1 MNKNN
6 KKEKLGF
13 KSKNIFYKKKMLE
26 KKVMQTK
33 MANNIHYNK

>member
-13 KSKNIFYKKKMLE
+13 KSKNIFYKKKMQE
-26 KKVMQTK
+26 KINLQMK
-33 MANNIHYNK
+33 MENNIHYNK